1 MRNAIRWLQDAR
13 APKDTSRIRHYPV
26 AGVSLWLFIDAVV
39 NRSGAARKLGVDDS
53 EAGHERAFGKVGLRK
68 PKRRRK
74 TK

>member
-1 MRNAIRWLQDAR
+1 MQGLRKILRVLAIILF
-13 APKDTSRIRHYPV
+13 

-39 NRSGAARKLGVDDS
+39 NGSGAARKLGVDDS